1 MLSFHLDFRP
11 LAGRKLPTYSLS
23 LLELHHNI
31 KALLWLGLLL
41 RSLYI
46 DRRKPRP
53 SRDFLLAYLVGRGI
67 ILL

>member
-1 MLSFHLDFRP
+1 MFSFQLDFRP
-11 LAGRKLPTYSLS
+11 LAGRKLPTHSLS
-23 LLELHHNI
+23 LLELHRHI
-31 KALLWLGLLL
+31 KALWRLGLLL

-46 DRRKPRP
+46 NRRKPRQ